1 MMRILVT
8 GATGYIGGRL
18 VPLLI
23 EAGHSV
29 RCIVRNPARL
39 DGRFPNAEI
48 VHGDVFDRA
57 SIERALEGV
66 DVAYY
71 LVHSMSGSRHDF
83 AESDREAAGIFA
95 AAARAG
101 GLRRIVYLGGLGND
115 ADVLSYHLRS
125 RHEVGDVLRT
135 SGASVT
141 EFRAAIIVGSGSAS
155 FEMMRYLT
163 DRLPVMIAPKWV
175 QTRCQPIAV
184 RDVLSYLTEELSRER
199 SQSITFEIGGP
210 DVLTYR
216 EMMLR
221 YAAIRG
227 LSRQLVVVPFFTPG
241 LSAGWV
247 HLVTPIPASIARPLI
262 EGLFNEVVV
271 RDDRALREF
280 SVHPIG
286 FDEAVRRALDR
297 NRNIGPETTW
307 FDAFDA
313 RTLPGEF
320 SGLTEGMLIDR
331 RERLSS
337 APPQALFD
345 AFASLGGTKGWLYA
359 DWLWELRGALDRLA
373 GGIGTRRGRRS
384 QSDLRVGDA
393 LDFWRVEAYEPGKL
407 LRLRA
412 EMRLP
417 GFAWLQFE
425 AIPREGGSTLRQ
437 TAFFE
442 PHGAFGYLY
451 WYGVAP
457 FHTFI
462 FGNLAAQIA
471 LVAEAAAETRL
482 PPTLPAPAGA

>member
-1 MMRILVT
+1 MRVLVT

-23 EAGHSV
+23 DAGHSV
-29 RCIVRNPARL
+29 RCVVRSTARIS
-39 DGRFPNAEI
+39 GRFPGAEI
-48 VHGDVFDRA
+48 VLGDVFDRA
-57 SIERALEGV
+57 SLERAMDGV
-66 DVAYY
+66 DAAYY

-83 AESDREAAGIFA
+83 AASDREAAGIFA
-95 AAARAG
+95 AAARAT

-115 ADVLSYHLRS
+115 ADDALSYHLRS
-125 RHEVGDVLRT
+125 RHEVGAVLRT
-135 SGASVT
+135 SGAAVT

-184 RDVLSYLTEELSRER
+184 RDVLAYLTEELGRQR
-199 SQSITFEIGGP
+199 SESTTFEIGGP
-210 DVLTYR
+210 DVLSYR
-216 EMMLR
+216 DMMLR
-221 YAAIRG
+221 YAALRG
-227 LSRQLVVVPFFTPG
+227 LSRRLVVVPFFTPG

-262 EGLFNEVVV
+262 EGLFNEVIV

-280 SVHPIG
+280 PAIHPTG
-286 FDEAVRRALDR
+286 FDEAVTLALDR
-297 NRNIGPETTW
+297 NRSAGPETTW

-320 SGLTEGMLIDR
+320 SGLSEGMLVDR
-331 RERLSS
+331 REIDAA
-337 APPQALFD
+337 APPRALFD

-359 DWLWELRGALDRLA
+359 DWLWELRGAMDRLA

-384 QSDLRVGDA
+384 QSELRVGDA
-393 LDFWRVEAYEPGKL
+393 LDFWRVEEYDPGKL

-425 AIPREGGSTLRQ
+425 ALAREGGSTLRQ

-457 FHTFI
+457 FHSLI
-462 FGNLAAQIA
+462 FGNMAKRIA
-471 LVAEAAAETRL
+471 LEAEASATA
-482 PPTLPAPAGA
+482 PPPKLAPAAGT